1 MNCLIKQACDVYD
14 DVVKAFPGYFVNGLD
29 GVFPI
34 VWFGDLVSQRNVIVT
49 FGSNPSDKEFCSKV
63 SRFPNSQSGSTPLPS
78 DLAKDY
84 NGYFNVNP
92 YNSWFN
98 SIREFAH
105 ENFHSNAECIH
116 VDALP
121 FATSVKYS
129 EFKNISAVSGHNSN
143 FKDWRAV
150 LEWGRAFVK
159 EVLGK
164 IVNGNNVLGIS
175 VVGRTNFE
183 LFKEVFGNQFTNH
196 VSTKN
201 DYSVFKGELV
211 IYGRV
216 IPVCGTTK
224 YLPNKF
230 SNITAKAIANEIKFL
245 HP

>member
-183 LFKEVFGNQFTNH
+183 LFKEVFGNQFTYN
-196 VSTKN
+196 VSKKN